1 MYASRYFESVARIP
15 AICGG
20 TPAFPAGPPPWPVDD
35 PAVLAA
41 LQACYADG
49 SWGKY
54 LGPHC
59 DRLRTAL
66 QRDLAIEH
74 VRLCSSGSVAVELA
88 LRGLGVGA
96 GDEVL
101 LGGYDFPGNFRA
113 ITAVGAV
120 PVLVDLDRTTCGI
133 DPTLIA
139 AACSPKTKAV
149 IASHLHGGL
158 VDMPRLFE
166 AAKTHG
172 LAVVEDACQAS
183 GAVVYGRPAG
193 TWGDVGTFSFGGSKL
208 LTAGRGGAV
217 VTQRTDVA
225 QRMKVYCEEGNDAFP
240 LSELQAA
247 VLLPQLEKLGERH
260 GRRSKGAR
268 TLIEHLGGV
277 DGFSC
282 IARWPEQSEL
292 AFYKFG
298 IRYNAPSMRAVERSV
313 FRAAVRAEGIAL
325 DTGFRGFTKRG
336 GARCRRS
343 GDLAVSTEFS
353 EQMLLLHHPV
363 LLEPEEEIR
372 RVAETIRDL
381 AEGLRDGKYELAASL
396 EATANDEERF

>member
-1 MYASRYFESVARIP
+1 VARIP

-20 TPAFPAGPPPWPVDD
+20 APAFPVGPPSWPVAD
-35 PAVLAA
+35 PDVLRA
-41 LQACYADG
+41 LQECYADG

-59 DRLRTAL
+59 EQLRETL
-66 QRDLAIEH
+66 RRDLAVEH

-113 ITAVGAV
+113 ITAVGAL
-120 PVLVDLDRTTCGI
+120 PVLIDLDRSTCGI
-133 DPTLIA
+133 DPANIA
-139 AACSPKTKAV
+139 AACSNKTKAV

-158 VDMPRLFE
+158 VDMPRLLE
-166 AAKTHG
+166 AAKAHG

-193 TWGDVGTFSFGGSKL
+193 TWGDAGTFSFGGSKL

-217 VTQRTDVA
+217 VTQRADVA

-247 VLLPQLEKLGERH
+247 VLLPQWQRLGERH
-260 GRRSKGAR
+260 VRRGAAAKM
-268 TLIEHLGGV
+268 LIELLAGIRGML
-277 DGFSC
+277 C
-282 IARWPEQSEL
+282 LARWPEQSEP

-298 IRYNAPSMRAVERSV
+298 IRYFAPAMKGVIRGAFRNAI
-313 FRAAVRAEGIAL
+313 RAEGIAL
-325 DTGFRGFTKRG
+325 DAGFRGFTKRG

-343 GDLAVSTEFS
+343 GELPISTQFS
-353 EQMLLLHHPV
+353 EQILVLHHPV
-363 LLEPEEEIR
+363 LLEADDVIR
-372 RVAETIRDL
+372 RVAEIIRDL
-381 AEGLRDGKYELAASL
+381 AEGIHEYRYEQYDMTTNSD
-396 EATANDEERF
+396 ESANDEERF

>member
-1 MYASRYFESVARIP
+1 MARIP

-20 TPAFPAGPPPWPVDD
+20 TPAFPAGPPSWPVAD
-35 PAVLAA
+35 PDILRA
-41 LQACYADG
+41 LQKCYADG

-59 DRLRTAL
+59 EQLRETL
-66 QRDLAIEH
+66 RCDLAMEH

-113 ITAVGAV
+113 ITAVGAL
-120 PVLVDLDRTTCGI
+120 PVLIDLDRTTCGI
-133 DPTLIA
+133 DPANIA
-139 AACSPKTKAV
+139 AACSGKTKAV

-158 VDMPRLFE
+158 VDMPRLVD
-166 AAKTHG
+166 AAKSNG

-183 GAVVYGRPAG
+183 GAIVYGRPAG

-217 VTQRTDVA
+217 VTRHADAA

-247 VLLPQLEKLGERH
+247 VLMPQWQKLSERHVHRSKSARNLGELLAGIR
-260 GRRSKGAR
+260 GLRCVARR
-268 TLIEHLGGV
+268 
-277 DGFSC
+277 
-282 IARWPEQSEL
+282 PEQSEP

-298 IRYNAPSMRAVERSV
+298 IAYDAAELGDLARNT
-313 FRAAVRAEGIAL
+313 FCTAVRAEGIAL
-325 DTGFRGFTKRG
+325 DPGFRGFASRG
-336 GARCRRS
+336 GRRCRRS
-343 GDLAVSTEFS
+343 GELSVSAEHA
-353 EQMLLLHHPV
+353 EQMMLLHHPV
-363 LLEPEEEIR
+363 LLEPDDTIR

-381 AEGLRDGKYELAASL
+381 AEGYRDGKYEIAASTD
-396 EATANDEERF
+396 ESANDEERF